1 MHSQPDAGR
10 KRDESAVVHNSPA
23 IVALVQDHFFPHSSH
38 ISLWC
43 FTASA
48 KAVFTVGPMT
58 RPHVQDAEYMM

>member
-1 MHSQPDAGR
+1 MHH
-10 KRDESAVVHNSPA
+10 VPA
-23 IVALVQDHFFPHSSH
+23 MVALIDDHFFPHSSQ

-43 FTASA
+43 FTAST